1 MKLPDIKINLTGY
14 GVMGVIVL
22 VLLIFDIKDVNAP
35 GIGLDVVLLGFI
47 IYMIYKTVNKKQ
59 GKDKTGK

>member
-22 VLLIFDIKDVNAP
+22 VLLILDIKDVNAP

-47 IYMIYKTVNKKQ
+47 IYMIYKTVNKKP
-59 GKDKTGK
+59 GKDKSGK

>member
-22 VLLIFDIKDVNAP
+22 VLLVLDIKDVNAP

-47 IYMIYKTVNKKQ
+47 IYMIYKTVNKKP
-59 GKDKTGK
+59 GKDNSGK